1 MAYCSIPRKRYDY
14 NLLEKTYVDY
24 TSSEIDDSKT
34 IKELYDELNGKDILI
49 LVPGSSVTSDYFNV
63 QKYIEKKKP
72 VIISVNFIH
81 DKIDSDY
88 VYMSNVRRYSLMIGN
103 EKLQNCKKITTSNI
117 KTKPDDN
124 EMIIS
129 FNDLIKC
136 GWNNLDNSTIML
148 LRLLDKFH
156 LDSIALA
163 GFDGYDV
170 NIKSNYATNS
180 LELSNVRDN
189 PMELNEEIHSM
200 LEDYKATRNSHT
212 KIQFITP
219 SRFSEIFDEGIQ

>member
-1 MAYCSIPRKRYDY
+1 MNRRKSILDLIDYYMDNIRTKCSWGYSTPYFIAGCYGAHVNNIAYLTQKNSIRSKDIRYILNKIGAIPRKRYDY

-88 VYMSNVRRYSLMIGN
+88 VYMQS
-103 EKLQNCKKITTSNI
+103 
-117 KTKPDDN
+117 
-124 EMIIS
+124 
-129 FNDLIKC
+129 
-136 GWNNLDNSTIML
+136 
-148 LRLLDKFH
+148 
-156 LDSIALA
+156 
-163 GFDGYDV
+163 
-170 NIKSNYATNS
+170 
-180 LELSNVRDN
+180 
-189 PMELNEEIHSM
+189 
-200 LEDYKATRNSHT
+200 
-212 KIQFITP
+212 
-219 SRFSEIFDEGIQ
+219 